1 MIESLVPL
9 VSPELDVEVVVRD
22 RDSLVSDYD
31 KFLRSEEMRQ
41 AWIQL
46 TSR

>member
-1 MIESLVPL
+1 MIEFLGPL

-22 RDSLVSDYD
+22 HDSLVSDYD

-41 AWIQL
+41 A
-46 TSR
+46 